1 MNVRLRGWQLACLVL
16 LFVFVTP
23 CWSQTTPANAW
34 QVKLVGALRAH
45 LHVPPGLSDRTGEV
59 WVDFTIDRSGFV
71 KSTELVRGAGIPEL
85 DKAVLAAIEAAQ
97 PFPVPPG
104 VEDSALKIPVA
115 CGFPLTPKFDEEK
128 LKAQLKGICRGC

>member
-45 LHVPPGLSDRTGEV
+45 LHVPPGLSDRTEEV

-71 KSTELVRGAGIPEL
+71 KSTELVRGAGIPE
-85 DKAVLAAIEAAQ
+85 Q